1 MGLWFSRLRYKV
13 DSCLIFPFSITELE
27 SSTKFI
33 SLKLDSFRLPPVS
46 LLFICLVFFQESES
60 QIQYETLRFCFCF
73 FLFFYI
79 SLSIANRNLRDFP
92 RTQSW
97 EAGKRG
103 YLVGVRRLFRR
114 FLFVLHLLVSFD
126 SFTPVPIMSPQGLA
140 NPLLGRSR
148 IDSAILE

>member
-73 FLFFYI
+73 FFIFRYRLRIGTCVI
-79 SLSIANRNLRDFP
+79 SLGRNHGRRENGATWSACGVCFAVFSSSCICWFRSILLLRFRLCRP
-92 RTQSW
+92 RAWQI
-97 EAGKRG
+97 
-103 YLVGVRRLFRR
+103 R
-114 FLFVLHLLVSFD
+114 FWGAPESI
-126 SFTPVPIMSPQGLA
+126 VPF
-140 NPLLGRSR
+140 
-148 IDSAILE
+148 